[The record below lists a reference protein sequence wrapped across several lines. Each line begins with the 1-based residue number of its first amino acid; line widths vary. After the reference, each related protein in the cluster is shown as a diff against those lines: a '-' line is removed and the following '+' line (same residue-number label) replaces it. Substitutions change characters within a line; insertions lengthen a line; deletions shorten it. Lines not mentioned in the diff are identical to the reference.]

1 MKITLTLV
9 SLLFV
14 FSFGCD
20 KANSNGPA
28 SMTDSTAVMDS
39 TAKVS
44 GYHCPMHPEVKD
56 SIASDCP
63 KCGMSLIE
71 DKKD

>member
-1 MKITLTLV
+1 MKLTLTLI

-14 FSFGCD
+14 FSVGCD
-20 KANSNGPA
+20 KASSNGSA
-28 SMTDSTAVMDS
+28 SATDSTAVTDS
-39 TAKVS
+39 TVKVT

-56 SIASDCP
+56 SVASDCP
-63 KCGMSLIE
+63 KCGMSLIA

>member
-1 MKITLTLV
+1 MKLTVTLI

-14 FSFGCD
+14 FSLGCD
-20 KANSNGPA
+20 KAASNGSA
-28 SMTDSTAVMDS
+28 AGTDSAAVMDS
-39 TAKVS
+39 TAKIT

-63 KCGMSLIE
+63 KCGMSLIA